1 MVGAPLGPAR
11 GSQVDGEAITLS
23 VVVKLSIA
31 DGHLHGL
38 VLCEIRRLE
47 FVLLLVRALLVLLVV
62 VEVGAALPVE
72 EVHDA

>member
-1 MVGAPLGPAR
+1 M
-11 GSQVDGEAITLS
+11 DGKAITLS
-23 VVVKLSIA
+23 VVVELSIA

-47 FVLLLVRALLVLLVV
+47 FVLLLIVK
-62 VEVGAALPVE
+62 VGAALLVE